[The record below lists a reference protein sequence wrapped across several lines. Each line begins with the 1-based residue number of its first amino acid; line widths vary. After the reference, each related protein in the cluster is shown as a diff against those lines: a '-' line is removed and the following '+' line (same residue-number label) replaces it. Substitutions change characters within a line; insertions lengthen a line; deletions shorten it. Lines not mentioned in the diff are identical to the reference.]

1 MHALEKKLADC
12 SQLIISL
19 TLIQMR
25 GLPMYLIVEFVWN
38 FSNECSLHL
47 LNAENINSQLSF
59 LCPFAQKSEV
69 FEFTFSEKVTKIDK
83 IFTVNLT
90 VCSNRQID
98 DEDFGIFSR
107 I

>member
-69 FEFTFSEKVTKIDK
+69 FVTDCHPHKAVLVLVI
-83 IFTVNLT
+83 IYFLQNINNLMFR
-90 VCSNRQID
+90 SPMLH
-98 DEDFGIFSR
+98 F
-107 I
+107 